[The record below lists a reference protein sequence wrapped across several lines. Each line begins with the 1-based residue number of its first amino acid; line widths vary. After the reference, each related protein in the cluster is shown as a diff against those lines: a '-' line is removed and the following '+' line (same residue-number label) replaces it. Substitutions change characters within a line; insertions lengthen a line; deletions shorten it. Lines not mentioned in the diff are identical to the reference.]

1 MQAETKG
8 KVLSV
13 IGNSMSKGMDVAEC
27 SVYAS
32 IKWTSACLRD
42 KERKIFWG
50 QTMQFLNALLRT
62 MTCLLWVRGKLF
74 KQGSACTGRLR
85 REAGQTSSLLLESV
99 AWSFVP
105 FRTFGLDLKSLFIL
119 QLLPTI
125 QLDRDSVLRQIPLL
139 HQSLKP

>member
-1 MQAETKG
+1 MQRLCKYQ
-8 KVLSV
+8 V
-13 IGNSMSKGMDVAEC
+13 NFSMSQRQREKN
-27 SVYAS
+27 
-32 IKWTSACLRD
+32 LL
-42 KERKIFWG
+42 G

-74 KQGSACTGRLR
+74 KQESACTGRLR

-125 QLDRDSVLRQIPLL
+125 QLDRDSVL
-139 HQSLKP
+139 